1 MFEIQGGAYFLTDFK
16 WLAHKIW
23 MLESTSKLVGRKI
36 CYIHVLLLFKI
47 SRNLLKS
54 KLCKHLVNLYFTK

>member
-23 MLESTSKLVGRKI
+23 MLESTSKLVGQKM
-36 CYIHVLLLFKI
+36 CYIHVYIFPNKNRC
-47 SRNLLKS
+47 SQEK
-54 KLCKHLVNLYFTK
+54 F